1 MEKKSEPD
9 FYPFHPIDF
18 GWVMRKDKSD
28 SEITSAFRQLIYEL
42 LTKDFKEGSI
52 ASKMNEEAERMIA
65 ARREKSSKAA
75 KKRWEKTFKSRIPLP
90 QWEAFQEFVN
100 DNGLDYE
107 DAHQWWDMTVVDRK
121 GYDRDGNPIMDWRGA
136 LVGFCESKKRKRDEN
151 QAT

>member
-52 ASKMNEEAERMIA
+52 ASKMSEEAERMIA

-75 KKRWEKTFKSRIPLP
+75 KKRWEKTFKSRILLP

-121 GYDRDGNPIMDWRGA
+121 GYDRDGNPIMDWQGA